1 MTEEG
6 ASPIGVY
13 VTPSVRG
20 PAGVISHAARGRDH
34 DEGGRVVSAGT
45 ALDSQERA
53 AKTVEFRT
61 DPGSWTYMTAYTD
74 GGRLCR
80 SVIDRRPNG
89 FRMRRPE
96 RDHLNDPPSPGVQSS
111 VMNDPAVSLHAST
124 SGAIVEQAAAFDGFF
139 REQSPILYARLCL
152 ITGNRSEAEELSQD
166 AFLKVWERWDRVAG
180 MDEPVGYLYRTA
192 MNLFRKRHRRA
203 MLALRRTVS
212 VELRRDEFAVAE
224 DRSVVARWLGE
235 LAPRQRAALV
245 LTELIGFSSD
255 EAGRMLGVRPGTVR
269 ALASQGRAALKQH
282 MEADDV

>member
-1 MTEEG
+1 
-6 ASPIGVY
+6 
-13 VTPSVRG
+13 
-20 PAGVISHAARGRDH
+20 
-34 DEGGRVVSAGT
+34 
-45 ALDSQERA
+45 
-53 AKTVEFRT
+53 
-61 DPGSWTYMTAYTD
+61 
-74 GGRLCR
+74 
-80 SVIDRRPNG
+80 
-89 FRMRRPE
+89 
-96 RDHLNDPPSPGVQSS
+96 
-111 VMNDPAVSLHAST
+111 
-124 SGAIVEQAAAFDGFF
+124 
-139 REQSPILYARLCL
+139 
-152 ITGNRSEAEELSQD
+152 
-166 AFLKVWERWDRVAG
+166 
-180 MDEPVGYLYRTA
+180 